1 MYFVQSIENIYFP
14 NNFGGEKGTCRKF
27 EYTTHHYVFTRL
39 ASPPF
44 CLFLSFQKNVF
55 DYILKS

>member
-27 EYTTHHYVFTRL
+27 EYTTHHYVFTTL

-44 CLFLSFQKNVF
+44 LPVF
-55 DYILKS
+55 KFSKKCV